1 MLDLSIH
8 IHCTCRS
15 QVASCLK
22 TGPLSLLSRSNEAEY
37 STLEFPPWV
46 FFPFSLAL
54 QQFFKA
60 QINLLSLPFSIKEG
74 EGDWFTLVKLR
85 DEHKWYSALTGV
97 ALQVA
102 TETLNK
108 VITTPQ
114 SAHAVRKH

>member
-1 MLDLSIH
+1 MLDSWVE
-8 IHCTCRS
+8 CSSTPPS
-15 QVASCLK
+15 VS
-22 TGPLSLLSRSNEAEY
+22 SEAPALMVVLM
-37 STLEFPPWV
+37 STQPKSP
-46 FFPFSLAL
+46 AL

-60 QINLLSLPFSIKEG
+60 QINLPSSPFSIKKV

-108 VITTPQ
+108 VITMPKST
-114 SAHAVRKH
+114 HAVWKWN